1 MLAHI
6 PLKERLQDKENSK
19 NKNILARKKKVT
31 DTSAHLADIIVE
43 AIQEKKGSEIVV
55 LNLKE
60 VPNSV
65 SDYFIVC
72 TGDSTTQVAA
82 IAHSIDEHVK
92 KNLNEDAWHKEGFQN
107 AEWILMDYVT
117 VVVHIFQP
125 EARNFYK
132 IEKLWSD
139 AEIKVI
145 SAVK

>member
-1 MLAHI
+1 
-6 PLKERLQDKENSK
+6 
-19 NKNILARKKKVT
+19 LARKKKAT
-31 DTSAHLADIIVE
+31 DTSAQLADIIVE

-65 SDYFIVC
+65 SEYFIVC
-72 TGDSTTQVAA
+72 SGDSSTQVTA
-82 IAHSIDEHVK
+82 IANSIDENVK
-92 KNLNEDAWHKEGFQN
+92 KTLHENPWHKEGFQN

-139 AEIKVI
+139 AEIKVV

>member
-1 MLAHI
+1 M
-6 PLKERLQDKENSK
+6 
-19 NKNILARKKKVT
+19 ARKKKVT
-31 DTSAHLADIIVE
+31 DTSAQLAEVIIE
-43 AIQEKKGSEIVV
+43 AIKEKKGSEIVL

-65 SDYFIVC
+65 CEYFVVC
-72 TGDSTTQVAA
+72 TGDSSTQVMA
-82 IAHSIDEHVK
+82 IANSIDEEVK
-92 KNLNEDAWHKEGFQN
+92 KKLKEDPWRKEGFQN
-107 AEWILMDYVT
+107 AEWILMDYVS

-125 EARNFYK
+125 ETRNFYR